1 MSMDKKKSIAQFSDI
16 PRYKL
21 LDETKAKAAY
31 YRILPDNIQN
41 VDKEHGSEIQWTV
54 LGLSASCGL

>member
-1 MSMDKKKSIAQFSDI
+1 MDKKSIAQFSDI

-21 LDETKAKAAY
+21 LDETKAKTAY

-41 VDKEHGSEIQWTV
+41 VDEEHG
-54 LGLSASCGL
+54 